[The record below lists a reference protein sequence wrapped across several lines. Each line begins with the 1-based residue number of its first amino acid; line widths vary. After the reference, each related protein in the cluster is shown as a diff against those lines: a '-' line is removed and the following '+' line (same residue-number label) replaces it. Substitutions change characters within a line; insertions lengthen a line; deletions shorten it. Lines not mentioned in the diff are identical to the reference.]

1 MTACF
6 TGHRTY
12 DGSCNAEL
20 VAAIRCLY
28 TQGYRTF
35 LCGMAVGFDLIAA
48 ECALSLRDELKG
60 LKVVAVIPFDGM
72 QKSFKQPQRELF
84 ERIAERA
91 DESVIIAS
99 HYSKSVYMMR
109 NNYLVDNSSATIA
122 YFTGRRSGTS
132 YTIRRAEKSLSYIIN
147 IYNNPQQ
154 ELFK

>member
-1 MTACF
+1 
-6 TGHRTY
+6 
-12 DGSCNAEL
+12 
-20 VAAIRCLY
+20 
-28 TQGYRTF
+28 
-35 LCGMAVGFDLIAA
+35 MAVGFDLIAA

-60 LKVVAVIPFDGM
+60 LKVVAVIPFEGM

-84 ERIAERA
+84 ERIAEQA

-147 IYNNPQQ
+147 IYDNPQQ